1 MHSCLASHLFSKVV
15 LQTIETDWR
24 ERKRMHP
31 SPAAFF
37 LLLFCLFSPTSCEKE
52 DDKDVVGGVPMVDN
66 SVRFALERC
75 RQFLRLARFLRADAI
90 RDDMDGIGEKGEP
103 CKYKP
108 TCINNSSCNTMMM
121 TIINSSSRNTS
132 STATVVAATIIN

>member
-1 MHSCLASHLFSKVV
+1 
-15 LQTIETDWR
+15 
-24 ERKRMHP
+24 MHP

-37 LLLFCLFSPTSCEKE
+37 LLLFCLFSLTSCEKE

-90 RDDMDGIGEKGEP
+90 RDDMDGIGETGEP

-108 TCINNSSCNTMMM
+108 TCINNSSSNT
-121 TIINSSSRNTS
+121 TNIINSSSRSTS
-132 STATVVAATIIN
+132 STATVVAATITK